1 MFDHPKSSPGPDP
14 AIHLVKRMDTR
25 VKPASVTLLV
35 PIISVGADYL
45 ISDNRAA

>member
-1 MFDHPKSSPGPDP
+1 MFDHPIVVIAGPDP

-35 PIISVGADYL
+35 PRYF